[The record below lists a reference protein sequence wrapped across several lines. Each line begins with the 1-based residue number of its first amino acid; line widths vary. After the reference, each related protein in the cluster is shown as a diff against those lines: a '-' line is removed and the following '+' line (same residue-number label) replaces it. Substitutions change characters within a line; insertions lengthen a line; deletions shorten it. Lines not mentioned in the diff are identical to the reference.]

1 MFVRMAKW
9 RFFCCDIILQ
19 KKSFNT
25 NNLFKFRITLC
36 NISTALQEH
45 FSTVLNLSWLIP
57 MVSSKN
63 CHNVSTAL
71 QLRGYPPWSIAAA
84 TTPSLTPWTV
94 QKSSTGLPPL
104 ESNLLCSR
112 TKMGSPRFFK
122 ESLRSVE
129 FTRFLSNPI
138 APFISDW

>member
-25 NNLFKFRITLC
+25 NNLFKFRITLR

-45 FSTVLNLSWLIP
+45 FSTVLNLSCLIP

-63 CHNVSTAL
+63 CHNVSTVL
-71 QLRGYPPWSIAAA
+71 QLRGYPPRSIAAA
-84 TTPSLTPWTV
+84 TTQSLTPWTG
-94 QKSSTGLPPL
+94 QKSSTGLPPV
-104 ESNLLCSR
+104 ESNSLCSR

-129 FTRFLSNPI
+129 FTRFGSNPI
-138 APFISDW
+138 ARFISDW